1 MKIPRALLFALT
13 GWLVSV
19 VAIIGIGLL
28 WPTIFP
34 AIVRTEHY
42 YGVGPNLPAILGL
55 AIIFGS
61 PAALVGGIIGS
72 RIPKE
77 GGQTEQLIMA
87 SIFGVILALPFACMG
102 LWFFTGW

>member
-1 MKIPRALLFALT
+1 MNIPRAVLFALA
-13 GWLVSV
+13 GWVASV
-19 VAIIGIGLL
+19 IVIVAVGLY

-34 AIVRTEHY
+34 AIIRPEHY
-42 YGVGPNLPAILGL
+42 YGEGPEILSIIGL

-61 PAALVGGIIGS
+61 PAALVGGVIGS
-72 RIPKE
+72 RVPKE

-87 SIFGVILALPFACMG
+87 GIFGVILALPFACMG